1 MNRRGVVGAAIL
13 LAWFGGVGMLVRREF
28 FRPQMDRLAEAALRV
43 TPSAVFFA
51 VMQGGQQ
58 VGFASSTI
66 DTAATEIE
74 QRDYL
79 VADMVVDGAVRR
91 AEVRTNVILT
101 RTLRLKSFL
110 MEYDADRVPMRVT
123 GQVDGDSL
131 LTLAVARGDGA
142 RPDTQQVPLSG
153 GMLLPS
159 LVPLAVALDNRPRVG
174 RSTTFPVFDAALMRA
189 RNVRLDVRAESLFV
203 VNDSSAFDSTSGRW
217 REMLPD
223 TVRGWQVT
231 SQSGGGVD
239 GWVDEQGRLIASNQL
254 GFQLQRRPYEVAF
267 ENWQLSDT
275 TRASRASRAARPAS
289 VGATPVV
296 HATLIA
302 TRRTLPSPP
311 LPAMR
316 VTVIGPVAGLSL
328 DGGRQ
333 VVRGD
338 TVTIRRELPGM
349 LAAQYTRILL
359 VWQRSQN
366 PHLRHEPGIESN
378 DPELMKFASDLVRGV
393 RDPGQVALR
402 IFRWVRDSVERA
414 PMQGGPGA
422 LATWRARRG
431 DATEHAQLFVAMSR
445 AAGVPARTV
454 SGVVL
459 ADGRLHHHAWAEV
472 LLRDWVAVD
481 PTFGQLPA
489 GATHLRLQTGPV
501 LRHGD
506 MQRLIDALRIDV
518 LTSR

>member
-1 MNRRGVVGAAIL
+1 MNRRGVLAAAIL
-13 LAWFGGVGMLVRREF
+13 VAWFGGVGMLVRREF

-43 TPSAVFFA
+43 TPNVVFFA
-51 VMQGGQQ
+51 VLQGDQQ

-66 DTAATEIE
+66 DTATTEIE

-79 VADMVVDGAVRR
+79 VADIHADGAVRR

-101 RTLRLKSFL
+101 RTLRLKSFQ
-110 MEYDADRVPMRVT
+110 MEYEADAVPMLVT

-131 LTLAVARGDGA
+131 LILAVARGAGA

-159 LVPLAVALDNRPRVG
+159 LVPLAVALYDRPRVG
-174 RSTTFPVFDAALMRA
+174 KSVTLPVFDAATLRP
-189 RNVRLDVRAESLFV
+189 RNLRLDVRAESLFV
-203 VNDSSAFDSTSGRW
+203 VNDSSAFDTTSGRW
-217 REMLPD
+217 RAVLPD
-223 TVRGWQVT
+223 TVRGWQVA
-231 SQSGGGVD
+231 SHSGGGVD

-254 GFQLQRRPYEVAF
+254 GFALQRRPYEVAF

-275 TRASRASRAARPAS
+275 TRASRASRASRPAD
-289 VGATPVV
+289 ATPVV

-302 TRRTLPSPP
+302 SRRTAPSPP

-316 VTVIGPVAGLSL
+316 ATVIGPVAGLSL

-333 VVRGD
+333 SVRGD
-338 TVTIRRELPGM
+338 TVTIRRELSIM
-349 LAAQYTRILL
+349 LAARYRRILL
-359 VWQRSQN
+359 RWQRSQN
-366 PHLRHEPGIESN
+366 PQLAQEPGIETN
-378 DPELMKFASDLVRGV
+378 DPELMTFASDLVRGV
-393 RDPGQVALR
+393 QDPGQVAAR
-402 IFRWVRDSVERA
+402 IFQWVRDSVERA
-414 PMQGGPGA
+414 PVQGAPGA
-422 LATWRARRG
+422 LATLRTRRG

-489 GATHLRLQTGPV
+489 GATHLRLHTGAVPRPAD
-501 LRHGD
+501 L
-506 MQRLIDALRIDV
+506 QRLIDGLRINV